1 MVTLHEGHVFS
12 TLNSFRLTR
21 FISCF
26 DSCPGYQLRLF
37 SLSWPREGRTVIPT
51 AVPVRQDA
59 SSASITHLA
68 CVIRIS
74 NMHTNAGAR
83 DPQCQCARDAS
94 SKDNRRTA
102 DAEQEGPRCV
112 GKHVTEE
119 HSEDKT
125 AVQSDLLVNEVIYS
139 CRSRPSEIGRKPS
152 GARTRGQQ
160 RHRHN
165 TAPL

>member
-1 MVTLHEGHVFS
+1 MVTLYEGHVFS
-12 TLNSFRLTR
+12 TLNSFCLTR

-37 SLSWPREGRTVIPT
+37 SLSWPQEGRTVIPT

-59 SSASITHLA
+59 SSASIMHLT
-68 CVIRIS
+68 CIICIS
-74 NMHTNAGAR
+74 DMHTNARAR
-83 DPQCQCARDAS
+83 EPQCQCARDTS
-94 SKDNRRTA
+94 SKDKRWTA

-125 AVQSDLLVNEVIYS
+125 AVNSDLLMNEVIYS
-139 CRSRPSEIGRKPS
+139 CRSRSSEIR
-152 GARTRGQQ
+152 
-160 RHRHN
+160 
-165 TAPL
+165 